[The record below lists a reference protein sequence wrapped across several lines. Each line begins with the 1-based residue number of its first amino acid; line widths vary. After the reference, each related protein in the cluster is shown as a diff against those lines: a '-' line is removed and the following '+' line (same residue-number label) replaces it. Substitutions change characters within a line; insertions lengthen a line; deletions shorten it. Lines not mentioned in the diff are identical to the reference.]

1 MNWENFSAMSIKNIY
16 LRRTFLVFLA
26 IFLALYLPFLLF
38 VKWLSLPFKMLAMA
52 FELLGDFMIAYLEL
66 KDVFMGAWNAKN
78 STE

>member
-26 IFLALYLPFLLF
+26 IFLALYLPFLLLI
-38 VKWLSLPFKMLAMA
+38 KWLCLPFKMLALA
-52 FELLGDFMIAYLEL
+52 FELFGDWMTAYFEL
-66 KDVFMGAWNAKN
+66 KDAFMGAWNAKN